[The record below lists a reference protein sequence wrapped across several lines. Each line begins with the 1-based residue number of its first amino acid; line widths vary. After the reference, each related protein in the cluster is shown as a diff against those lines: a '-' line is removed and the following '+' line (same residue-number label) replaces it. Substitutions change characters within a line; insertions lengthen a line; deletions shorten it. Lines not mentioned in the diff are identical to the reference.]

1 MFGGL
6 AFLLEGKMF
15 CGIVKD
21 DLMVRIGPER
31 QDKAL
36 ARPHVRPMAFTGK
49 PFIGYVF
56 VAPAGYAGGRLA
68 PWIEAGSRFVRS
80 LSATSP
86 KRSGRPPL
94 PRGATRR

>member
-15 CGIVKD
+15 CGIVAD

-31 QDKAL
+31 HDEAL

-49 PFIGYVF
+49 PFVGYVF
-56 VAPAGYAGGRLA
+56 VAPAGYAGRRLA
-68 PWIEAGSRFVRS
+68 PWIEAGARFAAS
-80 LSATSP
+80 LRATTDKP
-86 KRSGRPPL
+86 ARQKAQ
-94 PRGATRR
+94 RGARP